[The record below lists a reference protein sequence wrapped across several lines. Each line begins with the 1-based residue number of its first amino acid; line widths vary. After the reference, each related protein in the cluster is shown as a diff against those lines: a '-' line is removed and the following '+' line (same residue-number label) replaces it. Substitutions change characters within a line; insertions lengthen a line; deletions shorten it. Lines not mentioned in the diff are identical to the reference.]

1 MGRHFIKEG
10 DGHYREYSEE
20 EYQEKENEDCLSKLF
35 LLFVGIVFCLYLY
48 KDCSSGSV
56 KNDEMKE
63 DNVEVTVNPPV
74 KTYGSSTDV
83 LFVSDVEADATNTSE
98 ESEGQDV
105 VFDDMESS
113 ETETNDDEIPARVD
127 KMASFPGGDEALSH
141 FISSNLQYPTIA
153 EENYVS
159 GLVIVSFVIERDGSI
174 SEITVIKSADPSLDE
189 EAVRLV
195 KIMPLWN
202 PAMDK
207 GKAVR
212 SRRSVPFNFRLI

>member
-1 MGRHFIKEG
+1 MGRHFLKEG

-20 EYQEKENEDCLSKLF
+20 EYQEKVNDDCLSKLF
-35 LLFVGIVFCLYLY
+35 VIFVGIVFCLYNY
-48 KDCSSGSV
+48 KDCSSVSEENNEV
-56 KNDEMKE
+56 KEN
-63 DNVEVTVNPPV
+63 NVELTEKPPV
-74 KTYGSSTDV
+74 ETAGSSTDV
-83 LFVSDVEADATNTSE
+83 LFVSDVEADATNTSG

-105 VFDDMESS
+105 VFDEMESS
-113 ETETNDDEIPARVD
+113 ESETNDDEIPARVD

-141 FISSNLQYPTIA
+141 FISSNLQYPAIA
-153 EENYVS
+153 EENHVS

-174 SEITVIKSADPSLDE
+174 SEVNVIKSADPSLDE

-195 KIMPLWN
+195 KNMPLWN

>member
-35 LLFVGIVFCLYLY
+35 YIGVVIVFCFYLCEH
-48 KDCSSGSV
+48 CSPGAFENNEV
-56 KNDEMKE
+56 KEN
-63 DNVEVTVNPPV
+63 NVEMTDNPPV
-74 KTYGSSTDV
+74 ETVGNYKDV
-83 LFVSDVEADATNTSE
+83 LFESDVEADATNTSE

-105 VFDDMESS
+105 VFDEMESS
-113 ETETNDDEIPARVD
+113 ESETNDDEIPARVD
-127 KMASFPGGDEALSH
+127 KMASFPRGDEALSH
-141 FISSNLQYPTIA
+141 FISSNLQYPAIA

-159 GLVIVSFVIERDGSI
+159 GLVVVSFVIERDGSI
-174 SEITVIKSADPSLDE
+174 SEVKVIKSADPSLDE